1 MDREMPWQ
9 QKQIEEGH
17 QNISGPSNDTE
28 EVSPRV
34 VFIFQ
39 GVAQL
44 RLVNGWRRALRAAKE
59 SSVII

>member
-1 MDREMPWQ
+1 MPWQ

-17 QNISGPSNDTE
+17 PNISGPSNDTE